1 VPKIFALKYEKRTE
15 SYKELLTEN
24 DSLSSTYFWN
34 GEQSGAKRRYLHATT
49 GRMVYFDGDGGGF

>member
-1 VPKIFALKYEKRTE
+1 MLKTFTVKYEERAE

-24 DSLSSTYFWN
+24 DCLYSTYFEN
-34 GEQSGAKRRYLHATT
+34 VGPSVAKRRYLHATT